1 MMNPANESNSHL
13 TFQSMEISG
22 SIERRRAQ
30 KRMNQERKD
39 LGRTQKRMNQERGRA
54 QSEWS
59 NRKNPYP
66 GLSFAPSLA
75 ADHQQFPPLL
85 LYLPP
90 PSGSSIGLHP
100 RIQTLAP

>member
-54 QSEWS
+54 QSE
-59 NRKNPYP
+59 
-66 GLSFAPSLA
+66 
-75 ADHQQFPPLL
+75 
-85 LYLPP
+85 
-90 PSGSSIGLHP
+90 
-100 RIQTLAP
+100 